1 MCRKSILEMSYE
13 EAKNFFLKDKSY
25 YNIDLPEYF
34 SFARLLGKISK
45 AVDKVQDIFIGVDN
59 V

>member
-1 MCRKSILEMSYE
+1 MSYE

-25 YNIDLPEYF
+25 YNIDLPGYF